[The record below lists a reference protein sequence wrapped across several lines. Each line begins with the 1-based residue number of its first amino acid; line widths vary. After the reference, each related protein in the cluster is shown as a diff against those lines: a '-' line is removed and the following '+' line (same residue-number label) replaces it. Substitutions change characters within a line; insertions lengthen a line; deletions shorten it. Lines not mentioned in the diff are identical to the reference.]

1 MATQQVAKQLTVA
14 QKVTKMKNVI
24 NSEEMIARAR
34 SIVGTKEAGT
44 FLASC
49 LDLYSANLTGCDPYA
64 VMAQC
69 MKAASLHLPVSNAL
83 GFVYVVPYKDK
94 SGNPVPTFM
103 IGYKGLIQLAQRTG
117 QYKYINADMIYEGE
131 QVTYNRITGMMEI
144 AGEAQSDQVIG
155 YFAYFQLLNGFE
167 KCVYWTKEKVIA
179 HAKRYSKAYN
189 SGPWQTNFDAM
200 AMKTVVRQ
208 LISKYGIMSI
218 EFANAIVQDNADEVE
233 AEVREN
239 ANGEPLMLPET
250 IMGGAD
256 APEARLDEQAPQD
269 GEPDF

>member
-1 MATQQVAKQLTVA
+1 MAETKTLTVA
-14 QKVTKMKNVI
+14 QKVTRMKNVI
-24 NSEEMIARAR
+24 NSDEMIARAQ
-34 SIVGTKEAGT
+34 SIVGAKEAGT

-49 LDLYSANLTGCDPYA
+49 LDLYTSNLTGCDPYA

-94 SGNPVPTFM
+94 NGNPVPTFM

-117 QYKYINADMIYEGE
+117 QYKYINADMVYEGE
-131 QVTYNRITGMMEI
+131 EVSYNRITGMMELS
-144 AGEAQSDQVIG
+144 GEPASDKVIG

-167 KCVYWTKEKVIA
+167 KCVYWSREKVTA
-179 HAKRYSKAYN
+179 HAKRYSKAFS
-189 SGPWQTNFDAM
+189 SGPWQTNFDSM
-200 AMKTVVRQ
+200 ALKTVVRQ

-218 EFANAIVQDNADEVE
+218 EFANVVAQDNADEVE

-239 ANGEPLMLPET
+239 ANGEELTLPDIIPTE
-250 IMGGAD
+250 GNV
-256 APEARLDEQAPQD
+256 PEAKPEIEAQPD

>member
-1 MATQQVAKQLTVA
+1 MATQQLTVA
-14 QKVTKMKNVI
+14 QKVTRMKNVI
-24 NSEEMIARAR
+24 NSDEMIARAR

-69 MKAASLHLPVSNAL
+69 MKAASLHLPVSNSL
-83 GFVYVVPYKDK
+83 GFVYVVPYKGKD
-94 SGNPVPTFM
+94 GNPVPTFM

-117 QYKYINADMIYEGE
+117 QYKYINADMVYEGE
-131 QVTYNRITGMMEI
+131 NVAYNRITGMVEI
-144 AGEAQSDQVIG
+144 SGEAVSDKVVG

-167 KCVYWTKEKVIA
+167 KCVYWTKEKVTA
-179 HAKRYSKAYN
+179 HAKRYSKAFN

-233 AEVREN
+233 EEVKQN
-239 ANGEPLMLPET
+239 ANGEPLMLPEAIT
-250 IMGGAD
+250 AGQDVQETKAE
-256 APEARLDEQAPQD
+256 EAVPQD